1 MQGNIRCN
9 CFLEPLLQQFGDI
22 SNLKSL
28 NKMRN
33 SVPSTT
39 VLAASLLS
47 RIATAQATG
56 PYEPTWPSTDAHN
69 ASPEWFRDAKFGVY
83 WHWGAFTTPQFTSE
97 WYGRYVYEPD
107 SDTRKEHTRRYGAPE
122 VWGYDH
128 FVTGANDLN
137 GSFVQFH
144 PVLSSQGGAWDPADW
159 IAAINSSGARFAGPV
174 AEHHDGFS
182 MWYSKVNEWNSV
194 AYGPGI
200 DLVKLWEGLVKET
213 GMKFMIAMH
222 QAFNTNG
229 FYQYAPQ
236 QTNSSLQKFYGQLG
250 KEKSDQLWLAK
261 QLEILDHVQPDMIWN
276 DFSLDSPGWCQD
288 APGFACSIGE
298 DQRLN
303 FLAHYFNRGIEW
315 AKDVLTTYK
324 HFDDGFRN
332 TSAVADFER
341 GGPAD
346 IVRPYWLTDDAISAS
361 SWSYTVGIKYY
372 SSTQMIHSLLDR
384 ISKNGNMLL
393 NISPTA
399 AGVLPDEQ
407 KKVLSDIG
415 AYLGRYAEAVYET
428 RAWDIYGEGPNTAGG
443 DSFTAP
449 LTGNS
454 SDIRFTRNKAKDVL
468 YATMLGWPNSSFV
481 SIKALA
487 TSAQVDLSSLM
498 SIKLLGDSSGQYIDV
513 VDWKQANSSFTV
525 QLPSKPADSQ
535 AYVLKLSFNT
545 TIPVPQI
552 AGGASLFIA
561 NTVSGP
567 GISLPPGDFLP
578 VFFADAGM
586 KIQEFQLLRVGS
598 GATVTVYA
606 NTDLRGDSVAYTAG
620 VHNIEGISVGSIK
633 VSAA

>member
-1 MQGNIRCN
+1 
-9 CFLEPLLQQFGDI
+9 
-22 SNLKSL
+22 
-28 NKMRN
+28 MRN
-33 SVPSTT
+33 LLTST
-39 VLAASLLS
+39 ASS
-47 RIATAQATG
+47 ATILFSAFVAAQATG
-56 PYEPTWPSTDAHN
+56 PYEPTWPSTDTHN

-83 WHWGAFTTPQFTSE
+83 WHWGAFTTPQFNSE

-122 VWGYDH
+122 IWGYDH

-144 PVLSSQGGAWDPADW
+144 PVLSSQGGAWDPEDW
-159 IAAINSSGARFAGPV
+159 IAAINASGAKFAGPV

-182 MWYSKVNEWNSV
+182 MWDSKVNEWNSV
-194 AYGPGI
+194 AYGPGM

-303 FLAHYFNRGIEW
+303 FLAHYFNRGVEW

-415 AYLGRYAEAVYET
+415 AYLGRYGESVYET

-468 YATMLGWPNSSFV
+468 YATILGWPDSSSV
-481 SIKALA
+481 SIKALSS
-487 TSAQVDLSSLM
+487 SAQVDLSNLASV
-498 SIKLLGDSSGQYIDV
+498 KLLGDASGRYIDV
-513 VDWKQANSSFTV
+513 VDWTQDNSSLTI

-552 AGGASLFIA
+552 AGGASLFTS
-561 NTVSGP
+561 NTVEGP
-567 GISLPPGDFLP
+567 GISLPQGDFLP
-578 VFFADAGM
+578 VFFSDAGI
-586 KIQEFQLLRVGS
+586 KTEELQLLRVGI
-598 GATVTVYA
+598 GAAVTVYA
-606 NTDLRGDSVAYTAG
+606 NTDLSGESVVYTAG
-620 VHNIEGISVGSIK
+620 VHNIEGISVSSVK
-633 VSAA
+633 VIAA

>member
-1 MQGNIRCN
+1 MWTS
-9 CFLEPLLQQFGDI
+9 FSSVPLLAV
-22 SNLKSL
+22 SL
-28 NKMRN
+28 FPAF
-33 SVPSTT
+33 S
-39 VLAASLLS
+39 
-47 RIATAQATG
+47 TAQATG
-56 PYEPTWPSTDAHN
+56 PYEPTWSSTDAHN

-83 WHWGAFTTPQFTSE
+83 WHWGAFTTPQFASE

-107 SDTRKEHTRRYGAPE
+107 SDARKEHTRRYGPPE

-144 PVLSSQGGAWDPADW
+144 PVLSSQGGAWDPEDW
-159 IAAINSSGARFAGPV
+159 IAAVNASGARFAGPV
-174 AEHHDGFS
+174 AEHHDGYS
-182 MWYSKVNEWNSV
+182 MWDSKVNEWNSV
-194 AYGPGI
+194 AYGPGV
-200 DLVKLWEGLVKET
+200 DLVKLWEGLVRET

-250 KEKSDQLWLAK
+250 KEKSDQLWLDK
-261 QLEILDHVQPDMIWN
+261 QLEVLDHVQPDMIWN

-298 DQRLN
+298 EQRLA
-303 FLAHYFNRGIEW
+303 FLAQYFNRGVEW
-315 AKDVLTTYK
+315 NKDVLTTYK
-324 HFDDGFRN
+324 HFDSGLRN
-332 TSAVADFER
+332 TSAVSDFER

-372 SSTQMIHSLLDR
+372 NSTQMIHSMLDR

-415 AYLGRYAEAVYET
+415 AYLGRYGESVYDT

-454 SDIRFTRNKAKDVL
+454 SDVRFTRNKAKDIL
-468 YATMLGWPNSSFV
+468 YATILGWPKSNSV
-481 SIKALA
+481 SIKTLRS
-487 TSAQVDLSSLM
+487 SAQVDLSELA
-498 SIKLLGDSSGQYIDV
+498 SIELLGDASGQYRDV
-513 VDWKQANSSFTV
+513 AEWTQDDSALVV
-525 QLPSKPADSQ
+525 QLPSKPSESQ
-535 AYVLKLSFNT
+535 AYVLKLSFNN

-552 AGGASLFIA
+552 IGGVSLF
-561 NTVSGP
+561 TSTTTKGH
-567 GISLPPGDFLP
+567 GISLPQGEFLP
-578 VFFADAGM
+578 VFFEDAGM
-586 KIQEFQLLRVGS
+586 KIGEIQLVRVSSGTVATMFANEDLSGS
-598 GATVTVYA
+598 TMV
-606 NTDLRGDSVAYTAG
+606 YTAG
-620 VHNIEGISVGSIK
+620 EYKIETGTVGSVK
-633 VSAA
+633 VAPA

>member
-1 MQGNIRCN
+1 
-9 CFLEPLLQQFGDI
+9 
-22 SNLKSL
+22 
-28 NKMRN
+28 MRN
-33 SVPSTT
+33 SVSSTT

-83 WHWGAFTTPQFTSE
+83 WHWGAFTTPQFNSE

-159 IAAINSSGARFAGPV
+159 IAAINASGARFAGPV

-182 MWYSKVNEWNSV
+182 MWDSKVNEWNSV

-250 KEKSDQLWLAK
+250 KERSDQLWLAK

-298 DQRLN
+298 DQRLT

-384 ISKNGNMLL
+384 VSKNGNMLL
-393 NISPTA
+393 NISPTT
-399 AGVLPDEQ
+399 AGILPDEQ

-415 AYLGRYAEAVYET
+415 AYLGRYGESVYET

-454 SDIRFTRNKAKDVL
+454 SDIRFTRNKAKNVL
-468 YATMLGWPNSSFV
+468 YAIILGWPNSSSV
-481 SIKALA
+481 SIKAL
-487 TSAQVDLSSLM
+487 SSSNQVDLGSLTSM
-498 SIKLLGDSSGQYIDV
+498 KLLGDAQGQYIDV
-513 VDWKQANSSFTV
+513 VDWKQDNSSFTV

-535 AYVLKLSFNT
+535 AYILKLSFNT

-552 AGGASLFIA
+552 AGGASLFTA
-561 NTVSGP
+561 NTVRGP
-567 GISLPPGDFLP
+567 GISLGSGEFLP

-586 KIQEFQLLRVGS
+586 KIEEFQLLRVGS
-598 GATVTVYA
+598 GAAVTVYA
-606 NTDLRGDSVAYTAG
+606 NADLSGDSVAYTAG
-620 VHNIEGISVGSIK
+620 MHNIEGISVGSIK
-633 VSAA
+633 VTAA

>member
-1 MQGNIRCN
+1 
-9 CFLEPLLQQFGDI
+9 
-22 SNLKSL
+22 
-28 NKMRN
+28 MRT
-33 SVPSTT
+33 SICSATS
-39 VLAASLLS
+39 LAASLLCGL
-47 RIATAQATG
+47 IAAQTTG

-83 WHWGAFTTPQFTSE
+83 WHWGAFTTPQFASE

-107 SDTRKEHTRRYGAPE
+107 SDARKEHTRRYGAPE

-144 PVLSSQGGAWDPADW
+144 PVLSSQGGVWDPEDW
-159 IAAINSSGARFAGPV
+159 IAAVNASGARFAGPV
-174 AEHHDGFS
+174 AEHHDGYS
-182 MWYSKVNEWNSV
+182 MWDSKVNEWNSV
-194 AYGPGI
+194 AYGPGM
-200 DLVKLWEGLVKET
+200 DLVKLWEGLVRET

-250 KEKSDQLWLAK
+250 KEKSDELWLAK
-261 QLEILDHVQPDMIWN
+261 QLEVLDHVQPDMIWN
-276 DFSLDSPGWCQD
+276 DFSLDSPGYCQD

-298 DQRLN
+298 QQRLEL
-303 FLAHYFNRGIEW
+303 LAHYFNRGVEW
-315 AKDVLTTYK
+315 NKDVLTTYK
-324 HFDDGFRN
+324 HFDLGLRN

-372 SSTQMIHSLLDR
+372 NSTQMIHSLLDR

-399 AGVLPDEQ
+399 AGILPDEQ

-415 AYLGRYAEAVYET
+415 AYLGRYGESVYET

-468 YATMLGWPNSSFV
+468 YATMLGWPNSSTV
-481 SIKALA
+481 SIKTLA
-487 TSAQVDLSSLM
+487 SSAQVDLSNLS
-498 SIKLLGDSSGQYIDV
+498 SIKLLGDARGQYIDV
-513 VDWKQANSSFTV
+513 VDRKQDDTALTIR
-525 QLPSKPADSQ
+525 LPPKPSESQ
-535 AYVLKLSFNT
+535 AYVLKLSFVD

-552 AGGASLFIA
+552 AGGASLF
-561 NTVSGP
+561 TSTTTRGP
-567 GISLPPGDFLP
+567 GISLPRGDFLP
-578 VFFADAGM
+578 VFFDDAGLKM
-586 KIQEFQLLRVGS
+586 EDVKLLRVS
-598 GATVTVYA
+598 SDTIVMVYA
-606 NTDLRGDSVAYTAG
+606 NGDLSGNSVLYTAG
-620 VHNIEGISVGSIK
+620 EHRIEAGALGSVR
-633 VSAA
+633 VASA

>member
-1 MQGNIRCN
+1 
-9 CFLEPLLQQFGDI
+9 
-22 SNLKSL
+22 
-28 NKMRN
+28 MRT
-33 SVPSTT
+33 SVSSTT
-39 VLAASLLS
+39 SLAASLLS
-47 RIATAQATG
+47 GIITAQATG
-56 PYEPTWPSTDAHN
+56 PYDPTWASTDAHN

-83 WHWGAFTTPQFTSE
+83 WHWGAFTTPQFASE
-97 WYGRYVYEPD
+97 WYGRYVYESD
-107 SDTRKEHTRRYGAPE
+107 SDARKEHTRRYGAPE

-144 PVLSSQGGAWDPADW
+144 PVLSSQGGVWDPEDW
-159 IAAINSSGARFAGPV
+159 IAAVNASGARFAGPV

-182 MWYSKVNEWNSV
+182 MWDSKVNEWNSV
-194 AYGPGI
+194 AYGPGM
-200 DLVKLWEGLVKET
+200 DLVKLWEGLVRKT

-250 KEKSDQLWLAK
+250 KEKSDKLWLEK
-261 QLEILDHVQPDMIWN
+261 QLEVLDHVQPDMIWN

-298 DQRLN
+298 QQRLA
-303 FLAHYFNRGIEW
+303 FLAHYFNRGVEW

-324 HFDDGFRN
+324 HFDSGFRN

-372 SSTQMIHSLLDR
+372 SSKQMIHSLLDR

-399 AGVLPDEQ
+399 AGILPDGQ
-407 KKVLSDIG
+407 RKVLSDIG
-415 AYLGRYAEAVYET
+415 AYLGRYGESVYET

-468 YATMLGWPNSSFV
+468 YATILGWPNSSSV
-481 SIKALA
+481 SIKTLSS
-487 TSAQVDLSSLM
+487 SAQVDLSNLASV
-498 SIKLLGDSSGQYIDV
+498 KLLGGASGQYIDV
-513 VDWKQANSSFTV
+513 ADWKQDDSALII
-525 QLPSKPADSQ
+525 QLPSKPAESQ
-535 AYVLKLSFNT
+535 AYVLKLSFNN

-552 AGGASLFIA
+552 AGGASLFTSSTA
-561 NTVSGP
+561 KGP
-567 GISLPPGDFLP
+567 GISLPRGDFLA
-578 VFFADAGM
+578 VFFRDAGT
-586 KIQEFQLLRVGS
+586 KTEDVQLLRVS
-598 GATVTVYA
+598 NGAAVTVYV
-606 NTDLRGDSVAYTAG
+606 NGDLSGNSMVYTAG
-620 VHNIEGISVGSIK
+620 EHKIELGALGSVK
-633 VSAA
+633 VALA

>member
-1 MQGNIRCN
+1 MRTS
-9 CFLEPLLQQFGDI
+9 LSPVPLLAV
-22 SNLKSL
+22 SL
-28 NKMRN
+28 F
-33 SVPSTT
+33 P
-39 VLAASLLS
+39 ALS
-47 RIATAQATG
+47 TAQATG
-56 PYEPTWPSTDAHN
+56 PYEPTWSSTDAHN

-83 WHWGAFTTPQFTSE
+83 WHWGAFTTPQFASE

-107 SDTRKEHTRRYGAPE
+107 SDARKEHTRRYGPPE

-144 PVLSSQGGAWDPADW
+144 PVLSSQGGAWDPEDW
-159 IAAINSSGARFAGPV
+159 IAAVNASGARFAGPV
-174 AEHHDGFS
+174 AEHHDGYS
-182 MWYSKVNEWNSV
+182 MWDSKVNEWNSV
-194 AYGPGI
+194 AYGPGV
-200 DLVKLWEGLVKET
+200 DLVKLWEGLVRET

-222 QAFNTNG
+222 QAFNANG

-250 KEKSDQLWLAK
+250 KEKSDQLWLDK
-261 QLEILDHVQPDMIWN
+261 QLEVLDHVQPDMIWN

-298 DQRLN
+298 EQRLA
-303 FLAHYFNRGIEW
+303 FLAHYFNRGVEW
-315 AKDVLTTYK
+315 NKDVLTTYK
-324 HFDDGFRN
+324 HFDSGLRN
-332 TSAVADFER
+332 TSAVSDFER

-372 SSTQMIHSLLDR
+372 NSTQMIHSMLDR

-399 AGVLPDEQ
+399 AGLLPDEQ

-415 AYLGRYAEAVYET
+415 AYLGRYGESVYDT

-454 SDIRFTRNKAKDVL
+454 SDVRFTRNKAKDVL
-468 YATMLGWPNSSFV
+468 YATILGWPESNSV
-481 SIKALA
+481 SIETLGS
-487 TSAQVDLSSLM
+487 SAQVDLSELASVE
-498 SIKLLGDSSGQYIDV
+498 LLGDASGQYLEVAEWRQDDSALV
-513 VDWKQANSSFTV
+513 V
-525 QLPSKPADSQ
+525 QLPSKPSASQ
-535 AYVLKLSFNT
+535 AYVVKLSFNN

-552 AGGASLFIA
+552 VGGVSLFIS
-561 NTVSGP
+561 TTTKGP
-567 GISLPPGDFLP
+567 GISLPPGEFLP
-578 VFFADAGM
+578 VFFEDAGM
-586 KIQEFQLLRVGS
+586 KTGDIQLLRVGND
-598 GATVTVYA
+598 TVATVYA
-606 NTDLRGDSVAYTAG
+606 DEDLSGSTMVYTAG
-620 VHNIEGISVGSIK
+620 EYKIETGTFGSVK
-633 VSAA
+633 VAPA

>member
-1 MQGNIRCN
+1 
-9 CFLEPLLQQFGDI
+9 
-22 SNLKSL
+22 
-28 NKMRN
+28 MRT
-33 SVPSTT
+33 STSFT
-39 VLAASLLS
+39 ASLAASLLVEI
-47 RIATAQATG
+47 IAAQATG

-83 WHWGAFTTPQFTSE
+83 WHWGAFTTPQFASE

-107 SDTRKEHTRRYGAPE
+107 SDARKEHTRRYGPPE

-144 PVLSSQGGAWDPADW
+144 PVLSSEGGVWDPEDW
-159 IAAINSSGARFAGPV
+159 IATVNASGARFAGPV
-174 AEHHDGFS
+174 AEHHDGYS
-182 MWYSKVNEWNSV
+182 MWDSKVNEWNSV
-194 AYGPGI
+194 AYGPGL
-200 DLVKLWEGLVKET
+200 DLVKLWEGKVRET

-250 KEKSDQLWLAK
+250 QEKSDKLWLDK
-261 QLEILDHVQPDMIWN
+261 QLEVLDHVQPDMIWN
-276 DFSLDSPGWCQD
+276 DFSLDSPGYCQG
-288 APGFACSIGE
+288 APGFTCSIGE
-298 DQRLN
+298 EQRLN
-303 FLAHYFNRGIEW
+303 FLAHYFNRGVEW
-315 AKDVLTTYK
+315 NKEVLTTYK
-324 HFDDGFRN
+324 HFDSGLRN

-399 AGVLPDEQ
+399 AGILPDEQ

-415 AYLGRYAEAVYET
+415 AYLGRYGESVYET

-454 SDIRFTRNKAKDVL
+454 SDIRFTRNKGKDVL
-468 YATMLGWPNSSFV
+468 YATILGWPESSSV
-481 SIKALA
+481 SIKTLGS
-487 TSAQVDLSSLM
+487 SAQVDLSNLASV
-498 SIKLLGDSSGQYIDV
+498 KLLGDASGQYTDV
-513 VDWKQANSSFTV
+513 TDWKHDNSALTI

-535 AYVLKLSFNT
+535 GYVLKLSFSDN
-545 TIPVPQI
+545 IPVPLI
-552 AGGASLFIA
+552 AGGASLFTSSDA
-561 NTVSGP
+561 KGS
-567 GISLPPGDFLP
+567 GISLPRGDFLP
-578 VFFADAGM
+578 VFFEDAGI
-586 KIQEFQLLRVGS
+586 KTEDIQLLRVS
-598 GATVTVYA
+598 DGAAATVYA
-606 NTDLRGDSVAYTAG
+606 NGDFSGNSVEYTAG
-620 VHNIEGISVGSIK
+620 EHKIEAGTLGSVK
-633 VSAA
+633 VAAA

>member
-1 MQGNIRCN
+1 
-9 CFLEPLLQQFGDI
+9 
-22 SNLKSL
+22 
-28 NKMRN
+28 MRT
-33 SVPSTT
+33 STPSMITL
-39 VLAASLLS
+39 VVSSFSGLAA
-47 RIATAQATG
+47 AQTAG
-56 PYEPTWPSTDAHN
+56 PYEPTWTSTDAHN
-69 ASPEWFRDAKFGVY
+69 ASPEWFRDAKFGIY
-83 WHWGAFTTPQFTSE
+83 WHWGAFTTPQFASE

-107 SDTRKEHTRRYGAPE
+107 SDARKEHTRRYGSPE

-144 PVLSSQGGAWDPADW
+144 PVLSSQGGTWDPEDW
-159 IAAINSSGARFAGPV
+159 IAAINASGARFAGPV
-174 AEHHDGFS
+174 AEHHDGYS
-182 MWYSKVNEWNSV
+182 MWDSKVNEWNSV

-250 KEKSDQLWLAK
+250 KEKSDDLWLAK

-298 DQRLN
+298 AQRLD
-303 FLAHYFNRGIEW
+303 FLAHYFNRGVEW
-315 AKDVLTTYK
+315 NKDVLTTYK
-324 HFDDGFRN
+324 HFDSGLRN

-372 SSTQMIHSLLDR
+372 NSTQMIHSLLDR

-399 AGVLPDEQ
+399 AGILPDEQ

-415 AYLGRYAEAVYET
+415 AYLARYGESVYET
-428 RAWDIYGEGPNTAGG
+428 RAWDIYGEGPNMAGG

-468 YATMLGWPNSSFV
+468 YATILGWPNSSVV
-481 SIKALA
+481 SIKALGY
-487 TSAQVDLSSLM
+487 SAMVDLSNLA
-498 SIKLLGDSSGQYIDV
+498 SIELLEDAAGQYTGV
-513 VDWKQANSSFTV
+513 ANWTQNDAALSIR
-525 QLPSKPADSQ
+525 LPSEPLDSQ
-535 AYVLKLSFNT
+535 AYVLKLSFNG

-552 AGGASLFIA
+552 AGGASLFTGSA
-561 NTVSGP
+561 TKGP
-567 GISLPPGDFLP
+567 GISLPQGGFLP
-578 VFFADAGM
+578 VFFEDAGM
-586 KIQEFQLLRVGS
+586 KIKDVNLLRVGN
-598 GATVTVYA
+598 GAAVTVYT
-606 NTDLRGDSVAYTAG
+606 NGDLSGNSSVYTTGEYAIEAG
-620 VHNIEGISVGSIK
+620 GMGSIK
-633 VSAA
+633 VAPA

>member
-1 MQGNIRCN
+1 MPCTT
-9 CFLEPLLQQFGDI
+9 
-22 SNLKSL
+22 
-28 NKMRN
+28 MRT
-33 SVPSTT
+33 STPSMITL
-39 VLAASLLS
+39 VVSSFSGLAA
-47 RIATAQATG
+47 AQTAG
-56 PYEPTWPSTDAHN
+56 PYEPTWTSTDAHN
-69 ASPEWFRDAKFGVY
+69 ASPEWFRDAKFGIY
-83 WHWGAFTTPQFTSE
+83 WHWGAFTTPQFASE

-107 SDTRKEHTRRYGAPE
+107 SDARKEHTRRYGSPE

-144 PVLSSQGGAWDPADW
+144 PVLSSQGGTWDPEDW
-159 IAAINSSGARFAGPV
+159 IAAINASGARFAGPV
-174 AEHHDGFS
+174 AEHHDGYS
-182 MWYSKVNEWNSV
+182 MWDSKVNEWNSV

-250 KEKSDQLWLAK
+250 KEKSDDLWLAK

-298 DQRLN
+298 AQRLD
-303 FLAHYFNRGIEW
+303 FLAHYFNRGVEW
-315 AKDVLTTYK
+315 NKDVLTTYK
-324 HFDDGFRN
+324 HFDSGLRN

-372 SSTQMIHSLLDR
+372 NSTQMIHSLLDR

-399 AGVLPDEQ
+399 AGILPDEQ

-415 AYLGRYAEAVYET
+415 AYLARYGESVYET
-428 RAWDIYGEGPNTAGG
+428 RAWDIYGEGPNMAGG

-468 YATMLGWPNSSFV
+468 YATILGWPNSSVV
-481 SIKALA
+481 SIKALGY
-487 TSAQVDLSSLM
+487 SAMVDLSNLA
-498 SIKLLGDSSGQYIDV
+498 SIELLEDAAGQYTGV
-513 VDWKQANSSFTV
+513 ANWTQNDAALSIR
-525 QLPSKPADSQ
+525 LPSEPLDSQ
-535 AYVLKLSFNT
+535 AYVLKLSFNG

-552 AGGASLFIA
+552 AGGASLF
-561 NTVSGP
+561 TGSTTKGP
-567 GISLPPGDFLP
+567 GISLPQGGFLP
-578 VFFADAGM
+578 VFFEDAGM
-586 KIQEFQLLRVGS
+586 KIKDVNLLRVGN
-598 GATVTVYA
+598 GAAVTVYT
-606 NTDLRGDSVAYTAG
+606 NGDLSGNSSVYTTGEYAIEAG
-620 VHNIEGISVGSIK
+620 GMGSIK
-633 VSAA
+633 VAPA

>member
-1 MQGNIRCN
+1 MRHTTTST
-9 CFLEPLLQQFGDI
+9 I
-22 SNLKSL
+22 S
-28 NKMRN
+28 
-33 SVPSTT
+33 
-39 VLAASLLS
+39 LAAGLFS
-47 RIATAQATG
+47 RVIAAQTEG

-83 WHWGAFTTPQFTSE
+83 WHWGAFTTPQFASE

-107 SDTRKEHTRRYGAPE
+107 SDARKEHTRRYGPPE

-144 PVLSSQGGAWDPADW
+144 PVLSSQGGVWDPNDW
-159 IAAINSSGARFAGPV
+159 IAAINASGARFAGPV
-174 AEHHDGFS
+174 AEHHDGYS
-182 MWYSKVNEWNSV
+182 MWDSKVNEWNSV

-200 DLVKLWEGLVKET
+200 DLVKLWEGLVKQT
-213 GMKFMIAMH
+213 GIKFMIAMH

-250 KEKSDQLWLAK
+250 KEKSDELWLAK
-261 QLEILDHVQPDMIWN
+261 QLEVLDHVQPDMIWN
-276 DFSLDSPGWCQD
+276 DFSLDSPGWCQG

-298 DQRLN
+298 TQRLA
-303 FLAHYFNRGIEW
+303 FLAHYFNRGVEW
-315 AKDVLTTYK
+315 NKDVLTTYK
-324 HFDDGFRN
+324 HFDSGLRN

-372 SSTQMIHSLLDR
+372 NSTQMIHSLLDR

-399 AGVLPDEQ
+399 AGILPAEQ

-415 AYLGRYAEAVYET
+415 AYLGRYGESVYET

-468 YATMLGWPNSSFV
+468 YATVLGWPSSSVV
-481 SIKALA
+481 SIKTLGS
-487 TSAQVDLSSLM
+487 SAQVDLSELASV
-498 SIKLLGDSSGQYIDV
+498 KLLGDAAGQYIEV
-513 VDWKQANSSFTV
+513 ANWTQSEAALTIR
-525 QLPSKPADSQ
+525 LPSKPSDSQ
-535 AYVLKLSFNT
+535 AYVLKLGFNNS
-545 TIPVPQI
+545 IPVPQI
-552 AGGASLFIA
+552 AGGASLF
-561 NTVSGP
+561 TSSTPSGP
-567 GISLPPGDFLP
+567 GISLPQGKFLP
-578 VFFADAGM
+578 VFFEDAGVKM
-586 KIQEFQLLRVGS
+586 EDVKLLRVGS
-598 GATVTVYA
+598 GTVVTVYA
-606 NTDLRGDSVAYTAG
+606 NGDFSGNPLVYSEGEHEIEAGTLGSVRVA
-620 VHNIEGISVGSIK
+620 
-633 VSAA
+633 SA

>member
-1 MQGNIRCN
+1 
-9 CFLEPLLQQFGDI
+9 
-22 SNLKSL
+22 
-28 NKMRN
+28 MRN
-33 SVPSTT
+33 SVSPTT
-39 VLAASLLS
+39 VLAASLFS
-47 RIATAQATG
+47 RIITAQATG

-83 WHWGAFTTPQFTSE
+83 WHWGAFTTPQFNSE

-144 PVLSSQGGAWDPADW
+144 PVLSSQGGVWDPEDW
-159 IAAINSSGARFAGPV
+159 IAAINASGARFAGPV

-182 MWYSKVNEWNSV
+182 MWDSKVNEWNSV
-194 AYGPGI
+194 AYGPEI

-298 DQRLN
+298 EQRLT

-399 AGVLPDEQ
+399 AGILPDEQ

-415 AYLGRYAEAVYET
+415 AYLGRYGESVYET

-454 SDIRFTRNKAKDVL
+454 SDIRFTRNKSKDVL
-468 YATMLGWPNSSFV
+468 YATILGWPESSSV
-481 SIKALA
+481 SIKALG
-487 TSAQVDLSSLM
+487 SSSEVDLSNLASVE
-498 SIKLLGDSSGQYIDV
+498 LLGDANGQYIDV
-513 VDWKQANSSFTV
+513 VDWKQGNSSLEL

-535 AYVLKLSFNT
+535 AYVLKLSFNS

-552 AGGASLFIA
+552 ASGASLFTS
-561 NTVSGP
+561 NTVKGP
-567 GISLPPGDFLP
+567 GISLSQGDFLP

-586 KIQEFQLLRVGS
+586 KTEEFQLLRVGS
-598 GATVTVYA
+598 GVAVTLYA
-606 NTDLRGDSVAYTAG
+606 NGDLSGDSIIYAAG
-620 VHNIEGISVGSIK
+620 VHDIEGKSVGSVK
-633 VSAA
+633 VTAA

>member
-1 MQGNIRCN
+1 MRTST
-9 CFLEPLLQQFGDI
+9 PLAT
-22 SNLKSL
+22 SL
-28 NKMRN
+28 A
-33 SVPSTT
+33 V
-39 VLAASLLS
+39 SLLS
-47 RIATAQATG
+47 RLVASQTTG

-83 WHWGAFTTPQFTSE
+83 WHWGAFTTPQFASE

-107 SDTRKEHTRRYGAPE
+107 SDARKEHTRRYGPLE

-144 PVLSSQGGAWDPADW
+144 PVLSSQGGAWDPEDW
-159 IAAINSSGARFAGPV
+159 IAAINASGARFAGPV
-174 AEHHDGFS
+174 AEHHDGYS
-182 MWYSKVNEWNSV
+182 MWDSKVNEWNSV

-200 DLVKLWEGLVKET
+200 DLVKLWEGMVKET

-250 KEKSDQLWLAK
+250 KEKSDELWLAK
-261 QLEILDHVQPDMIWN
+261 QLEVLDHVQPDMIWN

-298 DQRLN
+298 AQRLA
-303 FLAHYFNRGIEW
+303 FLAHYFNRGVEW
-315 AKDVLTTYK
+315 NKDVLTTYK
-324 HFDDGFRN
+324 HFDSGLRN

-346 IVRPYWLTDDAISAS
+346 IVRPYWLTDDVISAS

-372 SSTQMIHSLLDR
+372 NSTQMIHSLLDR

-399 AGVLPDEQ
+399 AGILPDEQ

-415 AYLGRYAEAVYET
+415 AYLGRYGESVYET
-428 RAWDIYGEGPNTAGG
+428 RAWDIYGEGPNAAGG

-468 YATMLGWPNSSFV
+468 YATVLVWPDSGLV
-481 SIKALA
+481 SIKALGS
-487 TSAQVDLSSLM
+487 SAQVDLSNLASV
-498 SIKLLGDSSGQYIDV
+498 KLLGDVAGHYIDV
-513 VDWKQANSSFTV
+513 ANWTQNDAALSIH
-525 QLPSKPADSQ
+525 LPSTPSDSQ
-535 AYVLKLSFNT
+535 AYVVKLSFDD

-552 AGGASLFIA
+552 AGGASLFSSD
-561 NTVSGP
+561 TTKGP
-567 GISLPPGDFLP
+567 GISLPQGDFLP
-578 VFFADAGM
+578 VFFEDAGV
-586 KIQEFQLLRVGS
+586 KIEGLKFLRVGS
-598 GATVTVYA
+598 GAAVTVYA
-606 NTDLRGDSVAYTAG
+606 NRDLSGESTVYTAG
-620 VHNIEGISVGSIK
+620 EHQIDAGTLGSMK
-633 VSAA
+633 VAPA